1 MKLILKTERTIA
13 LLKHGNRT
21 VEHFPGPAV
30 GACSAV
36 SADPMGEVAP
46 AALGGV
52 DDEGVSLINQEVPLL
67 SPQDV
72 LGHNHIGVKVVWGS
86 IQ

>member
-1 MKLILKTERTIA
+1 
-13 LLKHGNRT
+13 
-21 VEHFPGPAV
+21 
-30 GACSAV
+30 
-36 SADPMGEVAP
+36 MGEVAP

-52 DDEGVSLINQEVPLL
+52 DDEMVSLINQEIPLL

-72 LGHNHIGVKVVWGS
+72 LGHYHIGIKVVWGS

>member
-1 MKLILKTERTIA
+1 MYRTKMK
-13 LLKHGNRT
+13 NRT

-46 AALGGV
+46 GRLGGV
-52 DDEGVSLINQEVPLL
+52 DNEVVSLRY
-67 SPQDV
+67 
-72 LGHNHIGVKVVWGS
+72 HK
-86 IQ
+86 

>member
-1 MKLILKTERTIA
+1 MLILNTERITE

-21 VEHFPGPAV
+21 VGHFPGPAV
-30 GACSAV
+30 GARPAV

-52 DDEGVSLINQEVPLL
+52 DDEMVSLINQEIPLL

-72 LGHNHIGVKVVWGS
+72 LGHNHIGVKVSWS
-86 IQ
+86 AIQ